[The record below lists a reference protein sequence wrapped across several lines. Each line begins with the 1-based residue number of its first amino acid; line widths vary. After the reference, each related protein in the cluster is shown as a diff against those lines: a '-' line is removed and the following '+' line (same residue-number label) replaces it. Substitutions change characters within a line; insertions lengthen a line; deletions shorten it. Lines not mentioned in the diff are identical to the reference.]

1 MCNDDHN
8 SCTGSQY
15 RYSTGTCFIG
25 LVNID
30 YVSFVDVTVISSTDK
45 VAYICTYKLNI
56 HLRYEANL

>member
-1 MCNDDHN
+1 MLTIINVLEVN
-8 SCTGSQY
+8 IK
-15 RYSTGTCFIG
+15 TGTCFIG